1 MPDLSTKYLGLKL
14 KNPLVA
20 SAGPLTRDLDNV
32 RRLEDVGASAIVFH
46 SLFEEQITLEANE
59 LDRQL
64 SPNEGFAEAQSYLPE
79 LTAYNIGPEGY
90 VEHLHKAKQA
100 VGIPVIGSL
109 NGVST
114 GGWITVASRP

>member
-1 MPDLSTKYLGLKL
+1 MKPERGRMAQPNPNPQRKRSPPRRLPMSDLSTRYLGLKL

-20 SAGPLTRDLDNV
+20 SAGPLTRELDNI

-46 SLFEEQITLEANE
+46 SLFEEQIDLEANE

-79 LTAYNIGPEGY
+79 LTAYNIGPEG
-90 VEHLHKAKQA
+90 
-100 VGIPVIGSL
+100 
-109 NGVST
+109 
-114 GGWITVASRP
+114 